1 MTTINANYHVENSVR
16 EYIVEYLHV
25 TAKTHCFKG
34 MRVLAG
40 SKMEAFEKC
49 PKMTKTGRVK
59 LVGDVLSNLK
69 EVTNFGGS
77 LKSDRGCVLF

>member
-1 MTTINANYHVENSVR
+1 MEKTLNYRVDDSKVFEF
-16 EYIVEYLHV
+16 IVEYLHV
-25 TAKTHCFKG
+25 TPKTHSFKG
-34 MRVLAG
+34 YRVLAG

-49 PKMTKTGRVK
+49 PKMTKTGRV
-59 LVGDVLSNLK
+59 LRVGDVLSNLR